1 MTYLENIRVVNFKR
15 FVDNTFYFDKK
26 MNIVIG
32 KNDSG
37 KSTLLQAIDICL
49 NQRGNGDR
57 KNRNEYG
64 TLLNIESKEKFL
76 NTNRLYSDLPSIRI
90 EIELKDL
97 NGNINS
103 SIFNGNNNLE
113 NENKDGIL
121 FEYSF
126 DEQYKLEYEQLIKD
140 SNNDTDFIPFEF
152 YSARWQTFSGEMYS
166 FRRNPL
172 KSILID
178 TDKSTGDSYKA
189 FTRQVFSALKKSDQ
203 NAMSINLK
211 KKIDSFNKEVQEKF
225 VFKNNLEIDPNRF
238 VIEDNLDVVSSKRN
252 ILLRDMGSGTENI
265 IKTRLAMN
273 VESKLILLEEPES
286 HLSFDLARQQI
297 RQIQLAN
304 NNDDR
309 QLIITTHSPLLASK
323 LSINNLKWL
332 NKEGEFVSFKDISEE
347 TSEFFQRADN
357 IDILQVILSK
367 RVILVEGATEYMIM
381 VDMIKQVTG
390 KSADEQ
396 RIHIVSMGGNYYKRF
411 KEVVNKTKNKVL
423 IITDNDESDKRIK
436 EAQSSDNDY
445 LRIAMPDDKRKF
457 TFEVALYEENKEYFQ
472 NNWEK
477 SDSKTSW
484 KNYTDLDGKLVYLLK
499 NKTKSAFEYNK
510 SISDGSLRVPQYIKD
525 GIEWLTK

>member
-1 MTYLENIRVVNFKR
+1 MTYIENVRVVNFKR

-26 MNIVIG
+26 MNVVIG

-64 TLLNIESKEKFL
+64 TLLNIGSKEKFL
-76 NTNRLYSDLPSIRI
+76 NTNKLYSDLPSIRI
-90 EIELKDL
+90 EIELNNL
-97 NGNINS
+97 NGNINN

-113 NENKDGIL
+113 NKNKDGIF

-126 DEQYKLEYEQLIKD
+126 DEQYKPEYEQLIKD
-140 SNNDTDFIPFEF
+140 NNNIDFIPFEF
-152 YSARWQTFSGEMYS
+152 YSARWQTFNGEMYS

-189 FTRQVFSALKKSDQ
+189 FTKQVFSALEKSDQ
-203 NAMSINLK
+203 NAMSIDLK
-211 KKIDSFNKEVQEKF
+211 KKIDSFNKGVKEKF
-225 VFKNNLEIDPNRF
+225 VFTNNLEIDPNRF
-238 VIEDNLDVVSSKRN
+238 VIEDNLDVVSSEKN

-265 IKTRLAMN
+265 IKTKLAMD
-273 VESKLILLEEPES
+273 VESKLILLEEPEN

-297 RQIQLAN
+297 KQIQLAN

-323 LSINNLKWL
+323 LSVNNLKWL

-381 VDMIKQVTG
+381 ADMIKQVTG

-396 RIHIVSMGGNYYKRF
+396 RIHVVSMGGNYYKRF
-411 KEVVNKTKNKVL
+411 REVVNKTKNKVL
-423 IITDNDESDKRIK
+423 IITDNDENNKRIK
-436 EAQSSDNDY
+436 DAQSSNNNC
-445 LRIAMPDDKRKF
+445 LRIAMPDDIRKF
-457 TFEVALYEENKEYFQ
+457 TFEVALFEENKDYFQ
-472 NNWEK
+472 NNWGK
-477 SDSKTSW
+477 SDTKTSW
-484 KNYTDLDGKLVYLLK
+484 KNHTDLDKKLVYLLK

-510 SISDGSLRVPQYIKD
+510 FISNDSLRVPQYIKD
-525 GIEWLTK
+525 GIEWLIK